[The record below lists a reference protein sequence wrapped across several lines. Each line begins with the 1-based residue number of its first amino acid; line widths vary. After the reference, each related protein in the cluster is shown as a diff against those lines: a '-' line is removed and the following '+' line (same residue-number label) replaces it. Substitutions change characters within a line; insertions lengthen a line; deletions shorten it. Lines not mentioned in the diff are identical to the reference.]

1 MTNEVLLEKKRE
13 EIKNLAC
20 EYFDV
25 HKVFTETGDP
35 TVYEELLQDLISLSN
50 WVETADIS
58 DEVRRELTV
67 NIKLISSACRNS
79 MSNESFIKE
88 KLYSSCCAIN
98 PDIESD

>member
-50 WVETADIS
+50 WIETADIS
-58 DEVRRELTV
+58 DEVRQELTINTS
-67 NIKLISSACRNS
+67 NIQ
-79 MSNESFIKE
+79 
-88 KLYSSCCAIN
+88 
-98 PDIESD
+98 